1 MSVRVTPAQND
12 AAVAAF
18 ATLDLRETALLL
30 DFDGTLVDIA
40 PTPDAVHVP
49 DSLRPT
55 LALLLAL
62 TGGALAL
69 VSGRTIEDLDAKFA
83 PLVLPVV
90 GGHGA
95 EMRVRAG
102 EIVSMV
108 RPLPD
113 DLRRRLAHA
122 ADFDRGILI
131 EDKGYSLALHFRNA
145 PGAEERLRTY
155 VRDTCAAFAGEP
167 LQVLPGKAMFEV
179 KRPGVSKGESVRAL
193 VTHAPFAGRK
203 PVFIGD
209 DVTDETVFAIL
220 PTLGG
225 VGFSVQR
232 KFDSLAGVFDSPA
245 TVRRA
250 LARLAQAP
258 ESRGVEA

>member
-1 MSVRVTPAQND
+1 MTPNE

-18 ATLDLRETALLL
+18 AALDPAEIALLL

-40 PTPDAVHVP
+40 PTPKAVHVP
-49 DSLRPT
+49 DSLRT
-55 LALLLAL
+55 SLARLLAL
-62 TGGALAL
+62 TSGALAL
-69 VSGRTIEDLDAKFA
+69 VSGRTIKDLDDKFA
-83 PLVLPVV
+83 PLVLPIV

-95 EMRVRAG
+95 EMRVREG
-102 EIVSMV
+102 EIISPV
-108 RPLPD
+108 PALPD
-113 DLRRRLAHA
+113 ALRRRLARA

-131 EDKGYSLALHFRNA
+131 EDKGYSLALHYRNA
-145 PGAEERLRTY
+145 PGAEERLRAY

-167 LQVLPGKAMFEV
+167 LQVLPGKALFEV

-193 VTHAPFAGRK
+193 LTRAPFAGRK

-220 PTLGG
+220 PAMGG
-225 VGFSVQR
+225 IGFSVQR
-232 KFDSLAGVFDSPA
+232 RFDALAGVFESPGA
-245 TVRRA
+245 VRAA
-250 LARLAQAP
+250 LARLLQAP